1 METNTGFSTN
11 TLINALR
18 SLFDQSKDKF
28 SCDHIQEVMN
38 VITDL
43 EYEVH
48 LLQTNYSNIMKQN
61 DQINDIN
68 QNLQEI
74 FQRLAVNQLSP
85 ITEDVSS
92 TTSQTNEV
100 ACGGGGCSGGAGV
113 TAKSDDVRT
122 MADLISD
129 LVVRKLTD
137 LESPDADADDA
148 DADADDA
155 VDVAADADD
164 AVDEV
169 VADADEVVADA
180 VDEVV
185 AEADADVAVDDAV
198 ADADVAVDEVVPDAD
213 AVDAVDEVVAVVA
226 DDEVVVD
233 AVDAV
238 DEVVAD
244 ADDVAVPDDQ

>member
-85 ITEDVSS
+85 ITEDTES

-100 ACGGGGCSGGAGV
+100 VCGGGVGGGGGGV
-113 TAKSDDVRT
+113 AAESDDVRA

-137 LESPDADADDA
+137 LESPDADAVEVVADADDADVAVDEVVADADAAVDEVVA
-148 DADADDA
+148 DADADE
-155 VDVAADADD
+155 VVADAD

-169 VADADEVVADA
+169 VADA
-180 VDEVV
+180 
-185 AEADADVAVDDAV
+185 
-198 ADADVAVDEVVPDAD
+198 
-213 AVDAVDEVVAVVA
+213 DAVDEVVAVVA
-226 DDEVVVD
+226 DD
-233 AVDAV
+233 
-238 DEVVAD
+238 
-244 ADDVAVPDDQ
+244 Q

>member
-85 ITEDVSS
+85 ITEDTES

-100 ACGGGGCSGGAGV
+100 VCGGGVGGGGGCVA
-113 TAKSDDVRT
+113 AESDDVRA

-137 LESPDADADDA
+137 LESPDADAA
-148 DADADDA
+148 
-155 VDVAADADD
+155 
-164 AVDEV
+164 EV
-169 VADADEVVADA
+169 V
-180 VDEVV
+180 
-185 AEADADVAVDDAV
+185 ADADVAVDDAV
-198 ADADVAVDEVVPDAD
+198 ADADVAVDEVVADADVAVDVAVADAD
-213 AVDAVDEVVAVVA
+213 AAVDEVVADADAAVDEVVADADADEVVADADAVDEVVAVVA
-226 DDEVVVD
+226 DD
-233 AVDAV
+233 
-238 DEVVAD
+238 
-244 ADDVAVPDDQ
+244 Q

>member
-85 ITEDVSS
+85 INEGTES

-100 ACGGGGCSGGAGV
+100 ACGGGGGGCSGGCGGAV
-113 TAKSDDVRT
+113 VSDDVRA

-137 LESPDADADDA
+137 LESPDVESSDIELA
-148 DADADDA
+148 A
-155 VDVAADADD
+155 VESSDIELAAVESPIVESPDLESPIVESPTVESSDV
-164 AVDEV
+164 E
-169 VADADEVVADA
+169 
-180 VDEVV
+180 
-185 AEADADVAVDDAV
+185 
-198 ADADVAVDEVVPDAD
+198 
-213 AVDAVDEVVAVVA
+213 
-226 DDEVVVD
+226 
-233 AVDAV
+233 
-238 DEVVAD
+238 
-244 ADDVAVPDDQ
+244 